1 MTNCPKNLG
10 HCPKNFKKFGQASDQ
25 SYQGFEA
32 CLSKLSIYYTD
43 KVRVVSIVGLTYT
56 YIYTFGAQDS
66 WTFWTQEGQSIG
78 RVSVKGVQRIEKT
91 LDSAWTLSKKFGHK
105 TIKVG
110 EMVSM
115 GRALDL
121 TGYTF
126 YGCVFY

>member
-25 SYQGFEA
+25 SYQRFEA

-105 TIKVG
+105 TIK
-110 EMVSM
+110 S
-115 GRALDL
+115 LSII
-121 TGYTF
+121 
-126 YGCVFY
+126 